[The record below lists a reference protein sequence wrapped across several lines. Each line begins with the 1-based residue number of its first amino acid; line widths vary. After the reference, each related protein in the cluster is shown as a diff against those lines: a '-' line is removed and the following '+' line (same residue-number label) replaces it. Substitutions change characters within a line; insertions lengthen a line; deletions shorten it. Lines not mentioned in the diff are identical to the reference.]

1 MKQEIPTFSSTNRNG
16 MGHICKLGI
25 MSLFLP
31 QGCIF
36 EGLGAI
42 IDIDVWV
49 LLVNITVS
57 VPYSVILGEVD
68 PGCSQHLGFQ
78 RNRNQGKPRK
88 TKENGF
94 HFLPRERSEICST
107 FGCLSL
113 AESSGKLLKRHK
125 TKNLNET
132 NN

>member
-1 MKQEIPTFSSTNRNG
+1 

-49 LLVNITVS
+49 LLVNIMEL
-57 VPYSVILGEVD
+57 VPCSVILGEVD
-68 PGCSQHLGFQ
+68 PDCSQHLGFQ
-78 RNRNQGKPRK
+78 RNGNQGKPRK
-88 TKENGF
+88 MVSIFCPEKEASF
-94 HFLPRERSEICST
+94 APLLAAYHS
-107 FGCLSL
+107 LSHL
-113 AESSGKLLKRHK
+113 GSC
-125 TKNLNET
+125 
-132 NN
+132 